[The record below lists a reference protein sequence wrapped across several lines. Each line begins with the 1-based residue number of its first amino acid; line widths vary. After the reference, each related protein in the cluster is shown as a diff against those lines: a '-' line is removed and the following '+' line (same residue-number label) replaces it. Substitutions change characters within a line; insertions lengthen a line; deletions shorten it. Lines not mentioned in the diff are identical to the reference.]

1 MYYYSVTKKK
11 SCSIDKTQK
20 HYVEKKRQTQNVHE
34 PIYVNIYKKKINVQW
49 QNAEQLLAGVKNGGS
64 GGA

>member
-34 PIYVNIYKKKINVQW
+34 PIYVNIYKKNQCTVAKCRTAVGWGQEW
-49 QNAEQLLAGVKNGGS
+49 R
-64 GGA
+64 